1 MDVARAC
8 GLVLRELRE
17 ELGISQVELSERAGY
32 DRSYIGRVERGE
44 NSPTI
49 TTVFVLAETLGASP
63 VDVVKKIERLRKKS

>member
-1 MDVARAC
+1 M
-8 GLVLRELRE
+8 LRELRE